1 MYPPPVGPEL
11 TEDQARELD
20 DTFLASDPFRY
31 FSSRIA
37 SLLAWQENAPV
48 ANKPLP
54 EASPGS
60 VRSEFNQYLQD
71 AAVDGPFQDLDVHAQ
86 VAADSLAVRHHAAEA
101 LLRLVSAR
109 LAPSEEIGPP
119 CLWAEVASG
128 PTQIASVID
137 RINASA
143 EEADPGERMLRA
155 LVEPGTLQ
163 TVRSRPE
170 IIDACNVF
178 VAWIGY
184 AARLLSPAEIDLHAG
199 HNKAK
204 HGLAV
209 RPRSDMRVTFL
220 TTPPDGDG
228 NVPLSAFNGP
238 DALDI
243 FDQPVLELLARPKA
257 EGHRQGLELTQLRLK
272 PSALLADAYML
283 AMAHGALFHVA
294 AAEHFAGRE
303 DLRDHQGAP
312 PFPGYPMGK
321 PLPKHIDADAP
332 LGMRFP
338 LTTPL
343 QGGPPRREAGIGFRD
358 RFQILYLDHA
368 NRVSGQVVD
377 G

>member
-20 DTFLASDPFRY
+20 DTFLASDPFQY

-48 ANKPLP
+48 ANRPLP
-54 EASPGS
+54 EAEPGGL
-60 VRSEFNQYLQD
+60 RGEFNQYLQHP
-71 AAVDGPFQDLDVHAQ
+71 AVDGPFKDLDVHAQ

-101 LLRLVSAR
+101 LLRLACAR
-109 LAPSEEIGPP
+109 LAPASGTGPP

-128 PTQIASVID
+128 PTQIAAVIN
-137 RINASA
+137 RINESA
-143 EEADPGERMLRA
+143 EEGDPGERMLRA
-155 LVEPGTLQ
+155 LVEPGRVETA
-163 TVRSRPE
+163 RSSPE
-170 IIDACNVF
+170 IVDACNVF

-184 AARLLSPAEIDLHAG
+184 ATRLLSPAEIDLHAG

-220 TTPPDGDG
+220 TTPPGTNG

-238 DALDI
+238 NAIDI
-243 FDQPVLELLARPKA
+243 FDQPVLELLARPKV
-257 EGHRQGLELTQLRLK
+257 EGHSQGLELTQLRLK
-272 PSALLADAYML
+272 PAALLADAYML
-283 AMAHGALFHVA
+283 AMAHGALFHVS
-294 AAEHFAGRE
+294 AAEHFAGRD
-303 DLRDHQGAP
+303 DLREHQGPP
-312 PFPGYPMGK
+312 PFPGYPVRG
-321 PLPKHIDADAP
+321 PLPKHIDAHAP

-338 LTTPL
+338 LTTPPA
-343 QGGPPRREAGIGFRD
+343 GGPARREAGIGFRD
-358 RFQILYLDHA
+358 RFQILYIDYA
-368 NRVSGQVVD
+368 NRSSGQVVD